1 MIASMQVTSAEN
13 LTGSLKAAILVQAMG
28 EHAASRLMDSLT
40 PAERDVIAEHL
51 NGLEN
56 IPPDVIDQVAREFAL
71 RLKQAKNRSKALPGV
86 GARGE
91 GKGGGEDKKGDAL
104 DAILNLPPDEIYE
117 LIKDE
122 HPQTMAIIL
131 IHLKT
136 SAASDVLSML
146 PDEIKT
152 EVALRIS
159 SLDKVISSM
168 VEEVNHVFEEIL
180 KNKKG
185 SVTNMSGGVDRLA
198 EILNNADEISSE
210 LILNEIEEADADL
223 AAQIKQKMFVF
234 EDLVLVDDRGFQ
246 KLLRKIETTE
256 LAIALKAASEE
267 VKEKVFRN
275 MSTRAADMLQE
286 EMEDLGPVR
295 MKEVSDSQQSITNII
310 QEMEAKGE
318 VIISGRRGEEIIT

>member
-1 MIASMQVTSAEN
+1 MPLDTTEN
-13 LTGSLKAAILVQAMG
+13 IKGPIKAAILVQSMNEQSAN
-28 EHAASRLMDSLT
+28 RLMSSLT
-40 PAERDVIAEHL
+40 PSERDVITHHL
-51 NGLEN
+51 RNLET
-56 IPPDVIDQVAREFAL
+56 ISPEVIDRVAKEFAL
-71 RLKQAKNRSKALPGV
+71 RARQAKNKTAALPNS
-86 GARGE
+86 GE
-91 GKGGGEDKKGDAL
+91 HSADDGPESVKDADAL
-104 DAILNLPPDEIYE
+104 NAIVNLPADEIYE

-136 SAASDVLSML
+136 SAASDVLSLL
-146 PDEIKT
+146 PDDIKT

-168 VEEVNHVFEEIL
+168 VGEVNHVFQEIL

-198 EILNNADEISSE
+198 EILNQADEISSE
-210 LILNEIEEADADL
+210 LVLNEIEETDADL

-246 KLLRKIETTE
+246 KLLRKIETSE

-267 VKEKVFRN
+267 VREKVFRN
-275 MSTRAADMLQE
+275 MSSRAAEMLQE

-295 MKEVSDSQQSITNII
+295 MKEVSDAQQNITNII

>member
-1 MIASMQVTSAEN
+1 MPPITTEN
-13 LTGSLKAAILVQAMG
+13 LTGPIKAAILVQSMN
-28 EHAASRLMDSLT
+28 EQAANRLMNSFT
-40 PAERDVIAEHL
+40 PSERDVITHHVR
-51 NGLEN
+51 NLES
-56 IPPDVIDQVAREFAL
+56 ISPEVIDRVAKEFAL
-71 RLKQAKNRSKALPGV
+71 RAQQAKKNKTGLPNI
-86 GARGE
+86 
-91 GKGGGEDKKGDAL
+91 GGNPAADDPESLEVTDAL
-104 DAILNLPPDEIYE
+104 NAIVNLPADEIYD

-136 SAASDVLSML
+136 SAASDILSIL
-146 PDEIKT
+146 PDDIKT

-168 VEEVNHVFEEIL
+168 VEEVNLVFQEIL

-198 EILNNADEISSE
+198 EILNQADEISSE
-210 LILNEIEEADADL
+210 LVLNEIEETDADL

-267 VKEKVFRN
+267 VREKVFRN
-275 MSTRAADMLQE
+275 MSSRAAEMLQE

-295 MKEVSDSQQSITNII
+295 MKEVSDAQQNITNII